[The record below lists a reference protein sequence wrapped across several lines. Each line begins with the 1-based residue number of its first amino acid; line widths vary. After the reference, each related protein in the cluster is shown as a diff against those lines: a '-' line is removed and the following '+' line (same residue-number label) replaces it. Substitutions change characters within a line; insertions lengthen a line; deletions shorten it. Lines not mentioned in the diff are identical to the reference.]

1 MTTHRVKRLLVV
13 HNNDLVGM
21 VAMNDI
27 MEQLLSEI

>member
-1 MTTHRVKRLLVV
+1 VKRLLVV

-27 MEQLLSEI
+27 MEKLLSEIE